1 MRGFVML
8 FFLRF
13 RSLIHLAIVLSGVRM
28 GSAMT
33 VPLQDFPWEK
43 YSDIDGV
50 QRVEIVIDP
59 FTITYR
65 VAILSGLRL
74 YREDIFES
82 TDVFCALYW
91 NGESIGRTSVR
102 TKGLS
107 PPQWRNDR
115 FKIEVLAETDILKCS
130 LLIVVIELCKRYGQ
144 TVLGCVD
151 LKGGPLK
158 EFLCSGKSVNREF
171 DLTPYLPTRLKEAK
185 EFSKSVSSVQS
196 GEHAKESIGARK
208 KSVAVAPSFNKKA
221 STMKHKQ
228 SIVVTGSLLLKC
240 VRQSMRAWVLF

>member
-1 MRGFVML
+1 
-8 FFLRF
+8 
-13 RSLIHLAIVLSGVRM
+13 M
-28 GSAMT
+28 GSALT
-33 VPLQDFPWEK
+33 VPLQDFPWEQ

-65 VAILSGLRL
+65 VAVLKGLRL
-74 YREDIFES
+74 FREDIFES
-82 TDVFCALYW
+82 TDVYCSLHW

-107 PPQWRNDR
+107 PPQWRDDR

-130 LLIVVIELCKRYGQ
+130 LLIVVIELCKRYGE
-144 TVLGCVD
+144 TVLGCVE
-151 LKGGPLK
+151 LKGVQLK

-171 DLTPYLPTRLKEAK
+171 DLTPYAATRLKEAK
-185 EFSKSVSSVQS
+185 EYSKTASAVHS
-196 GEHAKESIGARK
+196 GDHAKEAGGAINSRK
-208 KSVAVAPSFNKKA
+208 KSLAGQNKMPSLHRKT

-228 SIVVTGSLLLKC
+228 SIVVTGSLLLK
-240 VRQSMRAWVLF
+240 